1 MGYNVIEKI
10 YIWVHK
16 NDVINNKITKYEYN
30 RPYHDRNDE
39 WVQVSISPDE
49 FVILEDKTK

>member
-16 NDVINNKITKYEYN
+16 NDVINNKITKYEYT